1 MVILSHNKTSN
12 SPILNS
18 QLQDKQNSVDLPS
31 VTVAIPAFN
40 EVKAIERVIQGF
52 IDTTYVNIVEILIA
66 DGGSTDGTQEIIKKI
81 GFVDSRVRLI
91 HNALKIQSAGLNL
104 LLQEA
109 QGDIFLRADAHSD
122 YAYDYVERCVEALL
136 KSKALNVGG
145 AQRFVARS
153 SFQAGAALAA
163 RSLLGNGGAKYRN
176 PEYNGYADTVYLG
189 CFWQE
194 DLLKIAQ
201 AQDSQD
207 VSNDNAVLDNKPV
220 ALFDISQITNQDA
233 ELNQRLL
240 DRSSQ
245 AIYVSSDIKVW
256 YYPRSSWKSLWQ
268 QYFKYGR
275 GRYLTT
281 IKHNSRLQIRGQLP
295 FIAISIAILLT
306 LVSFIVPEIRL
317 PITMLFVAALLAP
330 FFESL
335 RITIKY
341 SGSFDS
347 EIWRGEGSQV
357 PSLLARWLSCSVS
370 LITMPLAHFC
380 GYGYQLYKYRIIGI
394 NGW

>member
-1 MVILSHNKTSN
+1 MD
-12 SPILNS
+12 S
-18 QLQDKQNSVDLPS
+18 QLQEKYNSFNLPS

-40 EVKAIERVIQGF
+40 EVKAIERVIRGF
-52 IDTTYVNIVEILIA
+52 IDTKYVNIVEILIA

-81 GFVDSRVRLI
+81 AFVDSRVKLI
-91 HNALKIQSAGLNL
+91 HNPLKIQSAGLNL

-122 YAYDYVERCVEALL
+122 YAYDYVEQCVEALL

-145 AQRFVARS
+145 AQRFVAKS
-153 SFQAGAALAA
+153 PFQAGVALAA

-189 CFWQE
+189 CFWRE

-201 AQDSQD
+201 VQDSQD
-207 VSNDNAVLDNKPV
+207 VSDDNVALDDKPV
-220 ALFDISQITNQDA
+220 VLFDTSQITNQDA

-240 DRSSQ
+240 NQSSQ

-256 YYPRSSWKSLWQ
+256 YYPRSSWKSLWK

-281 IKHNSRLQIRGQLP
+281 TKHNSRIQMRGRLP
-295 FIAISIAILLT
+295 FIAISTAILLSLT
-306 LVSFIVPEIRL
+306 SFVVPEIRL
-317 PITMLFVAALLAP
+317 PVTMLFVAALLAP

-335 RITIKY
+335 RIIIKY
-341 SGSFDS
+341 SGSFNS

-357 PSLLARWLSCSVS
+357 PSLLARWLSCGVS
-370 LITMPLAHFC
+370 LITIPIAHFC
-380 GYGYQLYKYRIIGI
+380 GYAYQIYRHRIQKID
-394 NGW
+394 GW